1 MQLKNFQEEA
11 ITALKETFYKL
22 WRGGNRR
29 ASLVFKAPTGAGKT
43 IMAAEFL
50 RRISGD
56 MQFDADKAFIWVS
69 FNEDSYEQSKKSL
82 FDYLNG
88 GVANV
93 NLLDLN
99 HLNNGFLQKN
109 DVFFINWQKIV
120 SQAKENRKLRNDG
133 EANISFDTFV
143 ANTHDQGRE
152 IILIVDEAHLSKD
165 TALAEDV
172 ITMINPRVE
181 IHISATPKYIPN
193 MEEER
198 ELKAGFVSVSHEK
211 VVEEGLI
218 KEAVEVMPEEEII
231 ALEMNQERDLDE
243 LLLDLAIQ
251 KKKELEAEY
260 AKYASQINPLILIQ
274 LPNDEKEKDS
284 TEGQSK
290 LDFTKGYLKELGYE
304 ESEIAIWLSEK
315 KENLEEITKNN
326 SPINFLIFKQAAATG
341 WDCPRAQVLVMF
353 REIKSPIFKTQV
365 IGRTLRMPEAKHYP
379 VALLNKAYLYTSY
392 RKNDIAITQNKQGAN
407 QLAFQK
413 AFLREGVNGI
423 TLPSLFIKRGK
434 YNDLGDSFQKT
445 FVKVANDYFGIDHND
460 ILGTA
465 EKKLEAKGLDMK
477 AISITRQLIVNAKIE
492 VYDDFVRELEEE
504 KDTLDH
510 VASYRDTKKL
520 YDLLLYR
527 EIANQEEENKKY
539 GPERSWGKLKT
550 AINIWLKEIVKI
562 SNPPLYSIVCNDL
575 EKGDTSVLRKVIS
588 QSLGEYRPIRE
599 QEEQVKIEKS
609 REHLIFELA
618 SKYSFTG
625 EYEPVDSK
633 LSVIDPCYFRKEY
646 LGRDNELNFIKF
658 LEKQEIDWWFK
669 NGDLGRE
676 NFAVEYTNDDGV
688 SALFYPDFIVRKGNS
703 IGIFDT
709 KSGATAKDAGAR
721 ARGLRA
727 YIEAYNKGNFKQWG
741 DYTLNQQYT
750 LWGGIVVPN
759 SGLWKLNA
767 NSDYSFSSQDLK
779 GWQDLTFKKDH

>member
-11 ITALKETFYKL
+11 ITVLKETFYKL
-22 WRGGNRR
+22 WRGGHRR
-29 ASLVFKAPTGAGKT
+29 APLVFKAPTGAGKT
-43 IMAAEFL
+43 IMVAEFL
-50 RRISGD
+50 RRVSGD

-99 HLNNGFLQKN
+99 HLNNGFLKKN

-120 SQAKENRKLRNDG
+120 SQAKENRKLRKDG
-133 EANISFDTFV
+133 EANLSFDTFV
-143 ANTHDQGRE
+143 ANTHEQGRE
-152 IILIVDEAHLSKD
+152 IVLIVDEAHLSKD
-165 TALAEDV
+165 TSLAEDV
-172 ITMINPRVE
+172 ITMINPRIE

-193 MEEER
+193 TEEER
-198 ELKAGFVSVSHEK
+198 ELKAGFVSVLHER

-218 KEAVEVMPEEEII
+218 KESVEVMPEEEIE
-231 ALEMNQERDLDE
+231 ALEKNQERDLDE

-251 KKKELEAEY
+251 KKSELEAEY
-260 AKYASQINPLILIQ
+260 AKYAPQINPLILIQ
-274 LPNDEKEKDS
+274 LPNDEKEKNS

-290 LDFTKGYLKELGYE
+290 LDFTKGYLKNLGYDE
-304 ESEIAIWLSEK
+304 AEIAIWLSEK
-315 KENLEEITKNN
+315 KENLEEVTKNN

-341 WDCPRAQVLVMF
+341 WDCPRAQILVMF

-379 VALLNKAYLYTSY
+379 NPLLNKSYLYTSY
-392 RKNDIAITQNKQGAN
+392 RRNDIAVAQNKQGAN

-413 AFLREGVNGI
+413 AYLRKEVKGVI
-423 TLPSLFIKRGK
+423 LPSLFIKRGK

-445 FVKVANDYFGIDHND
+445 FIKLANDYFGIDHND

-465 EKKLEAKGLDMK
+465 EKKLQAKGLDMK
-477 AISITRQLIVNAKIE
+477 ATSITRQLIVNAKID

-550 AINIWLKEIVKI
+550 AINIWLKEVVRI

-575 EKGDTSVLRKVIS
+575 EKGDMSVLRKVIS
-588 QSLGEYRPIRE
+588 QALGEYRPIRE
-599 QEEQVKIEKS
+599 KEEQVKVEKS

-618 SKYSFTG
+618 SEYAFTS
-625 EYEPVDSK
+625 EYGSVESK
-633 LSVIDPCYFRKEY
+633 LCAIDPCYVRKEY
-646 LGRDNELNFIKF
+646 LGRENELSFIKF
-658 LEKQEIDWWFK
+658 LEKQKIDWWFK
-669 NGDLGRE
+669 NGDFGRE
-676 NFAVEYTNDDGV
+676 NFSIEYVNEDGV
-688 SALFYPDFIVRKGNS
+688 SSLFYPDFIIKQGDK
-703 IGIFDT
+703 IGVFDT
-709 KSGATAKDAGAR
+709 KSGATARGAGCR
-721 ARGLRA
+721 AKGLQDF
-727 YIEAYNKGNFKQWG
+727 IKAYNAGRYKKWG
-741 DYTLNQQYT
+741 DYVIEKKYS
-750 LWGGIVVPN
+750 LWGGIVIQN
-759 SGLWKLNA
+759 SGLWRF
-767 NSDYSFSSQDLK
+767 NSESEYNFNSQNLT
-779 GWQDLTFKKDH
+779 GWKDIAF